1 MDWESRR
8 RKRQEMGGAASGN
21 TSANVDSSNS
31 IADAWELRRT
41 QRLQMDAGSEEA
53 RRKRSEEVDRIN
65 QARKDQR
72 SLELAQD
79 IALGIVRS
87 VANHWIHPYLSSQA
101 GQTSQMTAE
110 EAGKKYKENQEKIA
124 ELNDEIKAL
133 EDTAKNRAGGSWYMG
148 HAADRQPTK
157 EEQDRIDS
165 LKAERDALLAN
176 TTKYERFRKTQD
188 DYYGVTQERDFG
200 TVSKNRDFRNPT
212 RDELSAYDARMNGAT
227 YIGADGKTYDV
238 FGDVVDENY
247 YTRFAQPEI
256 VDRLGM
262 FLGASE
268 AEKDQAAGTPLD
280 MEGTWEKVLK
290 DGMDASWDQ
299 LSDQEIDIYY
309 YLLNTSGQETA
320 DQYLDGMKTELN
332 RRSTNERAASIDD
345 ATGLEKLA
353 LNLASVPANVFG
365 GVAGFIE
372 DTAYTLQGKEI
383 NPYSAAHSFSNDASA
398 IRNST
403 AQDFNDMTG
412 NGTFLGISLGDVYQ
426 SVMSGA
432 DSIVGG
438 YTLGASGYG
447 AAMGMGAATA
457 EAKDLYEKGASK
469 AQVAVGGLLAGVAEG
484 FFEKYSIENLL
495 SMKDAKSIGQLV
507 KNMLVQG
514 GIEFSEELNTELANT
529 ISDAIVMGSQSEW
542 SQFIQ
547 QYMEDGKSKKEA
559 TALAMVDVLKNM
571 WKSGVGGFISG
582 FLLGGTG
589 SVASYA
595 GYQSDMRQQGQQ
607 ILDSGNYDTLQAL
620 AMNVAKEGVY
630 GKGES
635 DLSRFAEKTAAGVK
649 NLNENYD
656 DMTQRQVNRATRNV
670 GKLADRVDTVRM
682 RQNAADIQSSLEAK
696 GMSARDAKRAAQ
708 LISENYEGLV
718 DPEDKDLQ
726 RVMEKPEVRETMKE
740 ITENPES
747 SVAQRNYR
755 YTLGLMGLKLDE
767 NGVAVPVRSKK
778 EEPAAE
784 SVTTAE
790 ADKNASVEISD
801 GVSGKMQGIKWD
813 NGILTATVT
822 TEAGETVSA
831 PVEDVSMPS
840 EMQDLVA
847 VSKQFGESAP
857 AVYAAY
863 QPGMGVAE
871 YGAAMK
877 LASDYGYTGV
887 SRSYADS
894 SEYLNGLHPAQIS
907 IAYEAGQAAWTK
919 ESTETM
925 RSQSKGTVF
934 ANRKA
939 GKVSMKGGTVDGVT
953 YKAVDRSGMTAQQKA
968 AVRNI
973 TRLAQV
979 TGINFV
985 FYQSEKNSEGKYS
998 GANGIYT
1005 DNTIFLDINAG
1016 ATDSVTEAAILR
1028 TAAHELTH
1036 FIEQF
1041 SKSEY
1046 RALQEFMLK
1055 NLEGY
1060 KGKTIDQLV
1069 AEKQARSKKDMSFQD
1084 TMSEIVADGC
1094 EMMLQDTRIMELL
1107 ASEHEGIAKK
1117 ISRWLKNWVEDLKT
1131 AFTGVEAVHEEAR
1144 AMIAHAEELQKLWDN
1159 ALMQALRNREQNADT
1174 LENVQDSL
1182 TPGEEGTVYAENG
1195 DPVAHATEDGSVQ
1208 LSMRTYEEEGRDAF
1222 RDYLEKCVSS
1232 KKLTKAEMQEMID
1245 GIEEIYQVCKQFK
1258 DKYAP
1263 FGTWSDAAVVRDTY
1277 GKPVF
1282 SVVTPNGE
1290 YKMNLDFSLV
1300 CKKRR
1305 TLDAVFNEMS
1315 RRGIIDDFELGQKS
1329 VVKINEIIRK
1339 HGFETACALC
1349 FVDAKR
1355 FRQAS
1360 MADSFVNLYNE
1371 LVESLVPEDQRG
1383 RIGSFNFAG
1392 NDRVADVSGGIDTW
1406 SDSDL
1411 DFSHIDSVLEQYG
1424 KGTVEYKSAK
1434 YIKENAEARR
1444 LLQRGDFMS
1453 SKGFDAVKSQN
1464 RNILSL
1470 YNSKKGTGG
1479 PKASFGDVQYM
1490 NEVIRKSR
1498 HWTPAKAYAVG
1509 GVRIQSFSDYVPRMV
1524 FDYVQMVYDLAATKL
1539 PAHAYTK
1546 EALFA
1551 KQFGLT
1557 GVKINMSLIP
1567 AIAKGGIAAG
1577 LDANGDYVWAGESFD
1592 FETAKEIQNADGYTE
1607 NCGTICVGVSDL
1619 HIRKLLSDPNIRMVI
1634 PYHKSGLNP
1643 IVAHMNRIA
1652 EFTDYTGS
1660 QNTLDKNGKKVE
1672 KDFDF
1677 NRALHKMGANGDP
1690 KAVVSEYLD
1699 WCDRQGYTPRFSQFR
1714 DNPNYYKLIE
1724 DFTLYDR
1731 NGQYVPQREVR
1742 AVFPT
1747 EGSAFGSMKD
1757 LIEAGLQED
1766 AVIEGKRDKSISSI
1780 VDEIERTLPKTE
1792 AEIAETEVVQADH
1805 DLEGDIKYSDRNYS
1819 YEALTAKPD
1828 MTVTL
1833 VDDTAPKNRADII
1846 HQAKKNAAGI
1856 GTFDPKTGSVS
1867 VRVNDINTDVIL
1879 ATNGLKHSMDRRTE
1893 VNGPVVVKAGEILQN
1908 SIRINELTPQKAD
1921 AQESYVLIGAAQNNS
1936 GELYV
1941 VRSVINR
1948 FSNELSSM
1956 DVLYAINA
1964 KKESAALNAPR
1975 LADES
1980 AIRTDSTISISEL
1993 LDYVN
1998 RYFPDVLPESVLK
2011 HYGYDARPEGK
2022 IGESALFQDRD
2033 TDSISNRAILANA
2046 LESAAQNDIERK
2058 RLEEYRGKIDL
2069 LNSEEQKLQGLR
2081 SEIRELSFAKGPKDT
2096 KRIRSLQFEANQTA
2110 NRINIIDSQLLR
2122 LEAAAPLQN
2131 VLQREKKLAYK
2142 RAEQKGK
2149 EALSAYREKATK
2161 TQREII
2167 SRYQESRA
2175 KGVESRRKTAM
2186 RHKIQ
2191 NVVNELNQYLLN
2203 GNKDKRVMMGLKK
2216 AVAEALDAVNMDTVG
2231 AEERIAKLEQEMM
2244 KAKTP
2249 EKIQEIARKI
2259 DNIREMGDRM
2269 SSRLETLK
2277 AAYAEIKNSDDPL
2290 IANAHDEVIEAKLQS
2305 VIESVGDTP
2314 LRDMTLSQLED
2325 VYDMYRMVLT
2335 NIRNSNKA
2343 FKAAKS
2349 QDIAVLGNNV
2359 MMEIE
2364 ETGGKKK
2371 YRLAGTDGI
2380 SRFDWNNLKP
2390 VYAFERIGSKTFAEI
2405 FNNVRTGEDTWA
2417 LDVTEAKAFSD
2428 AIKKKYGYKKWN
2440 FDQTHSFQSTSG
2452 MEFNLNLEQI
2462 MSLYAYSKR
2471 DQALD
2476 HLQKGGIVFDPK
2488 TQVVVKTK
2496 AGIKVKYNLTEATAY
2511 NISEATLED
2520 IVSKL
2525 TPEQKSFVDE
2535 MQDYLSTTMGEKGNE
2550 VSLELYGIK
2559 LFREKFYFPLKSA
2572 SQFMAKAKEQQQGE
2586 VKIKNSG
2593 FSKETVQK
2601 ANNPIVLSG
2610 FMDVWA
2616 SHVNEMSMYHAFV
2629 LPMEDFYRVYNYRTP
2644 TSDTMATESVEMFLQ
2659 NAYGKGATQ
2668 YIDQLLKDLN
2678 GGARSDPRESAG
2690 KALVG
2695 RFKKAAVFASASVV
2709 IQQPSAVGRALALI
2723 DPKYFDFNPKLIQH
2737 KALWDEVKKYAPVA
2751 IIKEMGYFDTDM
2763 GMSTVDYIKDEKT
2776 LMDKA
2781 DDVLSWAP
2789 AMADELTWCHIWTA
2803 VKRETQAKNPG
2814 LSIRSEEFLQK
2825 AGARFTEVI
2834 VKTQVYDSVL
2844 SRSANM
2850 RSKNLYMNMITSF
2863 MAEPTTSINM
2873 LQSAMWD
2880 LKRGYKGK
2888 AAKTIGAVVASVVLN
2903 SILVSFVYAGRDDD
2917 EDDTWLEKYASSL
2930 ATELVEG
2937 INPITYIPIAKD
2949 IWSLLQ
2955 GYDVE
2960 RADMTLFSSVTKSLT
2975 KLVKAVSVD
2984 TSDMDEEDLA
2994 DHRKRVVDASWG
3006 LLDAVMSMTGI
3017 PVKNVRRDVMA
3028 AINTYKTVNNGL
3040 SNNKTSFWNEIAES
3054 VKKSLPVWG
3063 WLPDNQKSDKL
3074 YDAIVS
3080 GDTAYQERV
3089 EALYDSQNA
3098 IDSARVKALR
3108 DNDPR
3113 ILEAATA
3120 AFNGDPGE
3128 RVRIAREIVAEGHFS
3143 QDDVIRAINAE
3154 INKLERAE
3162 NGGSESEK
3170 SSPKFY
3176 DMNDYYDAVMIGD
3189 KSTADDAKEYYLDD
3203 RIAQGDSE
3211 EDALNSFK
3219 TSFTS
3224 TIKSEYLDGNIGKD
3238 KVMSLLTTYGG
3249 SSESESETYLKK
3261 WDFEDKY
3268 GYSWDQR
3275 DNAFRL
3281 GDITMDELVDYT
3293 IAIDGDAESAAK
3305 FLYEEHEIDA
3315 GTAANML
3322 VTYSGMKSDDAKNKV
3337 AKWEFKNVY
3346 GFSYDD
3352 RREAYI
3358 SGEISAYDLK
3368 KSLMDIGGMTSDEA
3382 DLQIQV
3388 YDWEKEVPGCDNITA
3403 AAIRDYNENCAS
3415 AGITK
3420 AIYYE
3425 AWSTY
3430 NDIEGDF
3437 DSEGKSIPYSKVIKV
3452 MPYINSLPLSS
3463 DQKTAL
3469 ALCWWGEKTVSKYRL
3484 W

>member
-1 MDWESRR
+1 MDWETRR
-8 RKRQEMGGAASGN
+8 KKRQEMGGAASGN
-21 TSANVDSSNS
+21 TSANVESSNS
-31 IADAWELRRT
+31 IADAWERRRS
-41 QRLQMDAGSEEA
+41 QRRQMDAGSEEA
-53 RRKRSEEVDRIN
+53 RRQRSEEIDRIN
-65 QARKDQR
+65 QSRMEQHTRDKAQTLAFAGLRSTLGSLQR
-72 SLELAQD
+72 AQYD
-79 IALGIVRS
+79 SEYSYNTALMSGDSYEGNS
-87 VANHWIHPYLSSQA
+87 VSNRQNA
-101 GQTSQMTAE
+101 
-110 EAGKKYKENQEKIA
+110 YKTNLGRIQ

-157 EEQDRIDS
+157 AEQERIDS
-165 LKAERDALLAN
+165 LKAERDALLAG
-176 TTKYERFRKTQD
+176 TTKYERLRKTQD
-188 DYYGVTQERDFG
+188 DYYGVTQEQDFG
-200 TVSKNRDFRNPT
+200 AVSKNRDFRNPT
-212 RDELSAYDARMNGAT
+212 RDELSSYDARMNGST

-332 RRSTNERAASIDD
+332 RRSTNERSKAIDE

-353 LNLASVPANVFG
+353 LNVASVPANVFG

-372 DTAYTLQGKEI
+372 DTAHTLQGKEI

-398 IRNST
+398 IRAYT

-432 DSIVGG
+432 DSLVGG

-469 AQVAVGGLLAGVAEG
+469 EQVAVGGLLAGVAEG

-547 QYMEDGKSKKEA
+547 QHMEDGKSKKEA
-559 TALAMVDVLKNM
+559 TALAMVDVLETM

-620 AMNVAKEGVY
+620 AMDVAKEGVY

-635 DLSRFAEKTAAGVK
+635 DLSSFAEKTTAGVK
-649 NLNENYD
+649 NLNENRD
-656 DMTQRQVNRATRNV
+656 SMTQRQVNRATRDV
-670 GKLADRVDTVRM
+670 GKLADRVDTVRQQ
-682 RQNAADIQSSLEAK
+682 QNAADIQAMLEKK
-696 GMSARDAKRAAQ
+696 GMSARDSKKAAQ
-708 LISENYEGLV
+708 LISENYDGLV

-726 RVMEKPEVRETMKE
+726 RVMAKPEVRETMKE
-740 ITENPES
+740 IADDSNS
-747 SVAQRNYR
+747 SVRQRNYR
-755 YTLGLMGLKLDE
+755 YTLGLMGLKFDE
-767 NGVAVPVRSKK
+767 NGVVVPVRSKT
-778 EEPAAE
+778 EEPDAE
-784 SVTTAE
+784 SVTMAE
-790 ADKNASVEISD
+790 VDKNASVEISD

-985 FYQSEKNSEGKYS
+985 FYQSEKNSAGKYS

-1084 TMSEIVADGC
+1084 AMSEIVADGC

-1117 ISRWLKNWVEDLKT
+1117 ISRWMKNWVEDLKA

-1159 ALMQALRNREQNADT
+1159 ALMQALRNREQNYDASSNYQVEEKNTTKDGGEMKYSQRYLSADT
-1174 LENVQDSL
+1174 NSEILSMVDKVS
-1182 TPGEEGTVYAENG
+1182 NG
-1195 DPVAHATEDGSVQ
+1195 DFKANEKV
-1208 LSMRTYEEEGRDAF
+1208 
-1222 RDYLEKCVSS
+1222 YLGVVSD
-1232 KKLTKAEMQEMID
+1232 KIADQINKLTGLRVNGFKVAIEARQID
-1245 GIEEIYQVCKQFK
+1245 HILKEHGING
-1258 DKYAP
+1258 
-1263 FGTWSDAAVVRDTY
+1263 GTD
-1277 GKPVF
+1277 
-1282 SVVTPNGE
+1282 
-1290 YKMNLDFSLV
+1290 
-1300 CKKRR
+1300 
-1305 TLDAVFNEMS
+1305 
-1315 RRGIIDDFELGQKS
+1315 
-1329 VVKINEIIRK
+1329 
-1339 HGFETACALC
+1339 H
-1349 FVDAKR
+1349 
-1355 FRQAS
+1355 S
-1360 MADSFVNLYNE
+1360 MADPDDIAKMEYVLSSPDDIRNAGKTRAYTYMRDGRNRTADTVLYE
-1371 LVESLVPEDQRG
+1371 KQIGDKSYYVVQAVPDTKAKTLYIVTAF
-1383 RIGSFNFAG
+1383 IGKSGYKKEASQLINAKSS
-1392 NDRVADVSGGIDTW
+1392 DVTVKTGSANA
-1406 SDSDL
+1406 S
-1411 DFSHIDSVLEQYG
+1411 IDSIRNNG
-1424 KGTVEYKSAK
+1424 KE
-1434 YIKENAEARR
+1434 
-1444 LLQRGDFMS
+1444 
-1453 SKGFDAVKSQN
+1453 VKSTATDDMD
-1464 RNILSL
+1464 IVD
-1470 YNSKKGTGG
+1470 
-1479 PKASFGDVQYM
+1479 SF
-1490 NEVIRKSR
+1490 
-1498 HWTPAKAYAVG
+1498 
-1509 GVRIQSFSDYVPRMV
+1509 
-1524 FDYVQMVYDLAATKL
+1524 
-1539 PAHAYTK
+1539 
-1546 EALFA
+1546 
-1551 KQFGLT
+1551 
-1557 GVKINMSLIP
+1557 
-1567 AIAKGGIAAG
+1567 
-1577 LDANGDYVWAGESFD
+1577 
-1592 FETAKEIQNADGYTE
+1592 
-1607 NCGTICVGVSDL
+1607 
-1619 HIRKLLSDPNIRMVI
+1619 
-1634 PYHKSGLNP
+1634 
-1643 IVAHMNRIA
+1643 
-1652 EFTDYTGS
+1652 
-1660 QNTLDKNGKKVE
+1660 
-1672 KDFDF
+1672 
-1677 NRALHKMGANGDP
+1677 
-1690 KAVVSEYLD
+1690 VSEYKEKHK
-1699 WCDRQGYTPRFSQFR
+1699 G
-1714 DNPNYYKLIE
+1714 IE
-1724 DFTLYDR
+1724 
-1731 NGQYVPQREVR
+1731 
-1742 AVFPT
+1742 
-1747 EGSAFGSMKD
+1747 
-1757 LIEAGLQED
+1757 
-1766 AVIEGKRDKSISSI
+1766 
-1780 VDEIERTLPKTE
+1780 
-1792 AEIAETEVVQADH
+1792 
-1805 DLEGDIKYSDRNYS
+1805 YSDRDYS
-1819 YEALTAKPD
+1819 YEALTSKPD
-1828 MTVTL
+1828 MNVTL

-2096 KRIRSLQFEANQTA
+2096 KRIRELQFEANQTA
-2110 NRINIIDSQLLR
+2110 NRINIIDRQLLR

-2131 VLQREKKLAYK
+2131 VLQREKQMAYK

-2149 EALSAYREKATK
+2149 ETLAAYREKATK

-2175 KGVESRRKTAM
+2175 NGIDSRKRTAM

-2191 NVVNELNQYLLN
+2191 NVVNELNDLLLN
-2203 GNKDKRVMMGLKK
+2203 ESKKRHVPDSLKK
-2216 AVAEALDAVNMDTVG
+2216 AVADALALVNMDTVG
-2231 AEERIAKLEQEMM
+2231 AEERIAKLEQEML

-2249 EKIQEIARKI
+2249 EKIQEISRRI
-2259 DNIREMGDRM
+2259 DNIREMGDKIGQ
-2269 SSRLETLK
+2269 RLKDLRD
-2277 AAYAEIKNSDDPL
+2277 AYEEISGSDDPD
-2290 IANAHDEVIEAKLQS
+2290 IANAYDHVIAGNLKELASSIGNTSLRNMS
-2305 VIESVGDTP
+2305 IEQ
-2314 LRDMTLSQLED
+2314 LSD
-2325 VYDMYRMVLT
+2325 VYDMYRMVL
-2335 NIRNSNKA
+2335 IRVRDANKSFLNEKKESISDLA
-2343 FKAAKS
+2343 SKVVKE
-2349 QDIAVLGNNV
+2349 VKMV
-2359 MMEIE
+2359 
-2364 ETGGKKK
+2364 GGDHK
-2371 YRLAGTDGI
+2371 YRAAALDSART
-2380 SRFDWNNLKP
+2380 FVWNNMKP
-2390 VYAFERIGSKTFAEI
+2390 VYAFEHIGSQTLTEAFK
-2405 FNNVRTGEDTWA
+2405 NVRKGEDVWA
-2417 LDVTEAKAFSD
+2417 VDVTEAREYFQDKSRKYHYD
-2428 AIKKKYGYKKWN
+2428 AWDFNKQYT
-2440 FDQTHSFQSTSG
+2440 FTSTSG
-2452 MEFNLNLEQI
+2452 MDFRLNLEQI
-2462 MSLYAYSKR
+2462 LSLYAYSKR
-2471 DQALD
+2471 DQAHE
-2476 HLQKGGIVFDPK
+2476 HLRLGGFVFDSNIDTYNDESSK
-2488 TQVVVKTK
+2488 L
-2496 AGIKVKYNLTEATAY
+2496 IKYKVNTADAHQISTEILE
-2511 NISEATLED
+2511 NI
-2520 IVSKL
+2520 ISKL

-2535 MQDYLSTTMGEKGNE
+2535 MQDYLSTTMGAKGNE
-2550 VSLELYGIK
+2550 VTMQMYGVK
-2559 LFREKFYFPLKSA
+2559 LFKEKFYFPLKSA
-2572 SQFMAKAKEQQQGE
+2572 KQFMFEQNEVSGE

-2593 FSKETVQK
+2593 FTNKTVDK
-2601 ANNPIVLSG
+2601 ANNPVILNN

-2616 SHVNEMSMYHAFV
+2616 GHVNDMAMYHAFA
-2629 LPMEDFYRVYNYRTP
+2629 LPLEDFNRTFNY
-2644 TSDTMATESVEMFLQ
+2644 ESKKKEGQPPVSVKGTIQ
-2659 NAYGKGATQ
+2659 NAYTPAAVSYVK
-2668 YIDQLLKDLN
+2668 QLITDLN

-2737 KALWDEVKKYAPVA
+2737 KKLWAEVKKYAPVA

-2763 GMSTVDYIKDEKT
+2763 GMSTVDYIKGEKNF
-2776 LMDKA
+2776 MDKM
-2781 DDVLSWAP
+2781 DKVLSWAP

-2825 AGARFTEVI
+2825 AGARFTEVV

-2850 RSKNLYMNMITSF
+2850 RSKNLYMKMLTSF

-2917 EDDTWLEKYASSL
+2917 EDETWLEKYASSL

-2984 TSDMDEEDLA
+2984 TFDMDEEDLA
-2994 DHRKRVVDASWG
+2994 DHRKQVVDASWG
-3006 LLDAVMSMTGI
+3006 LVDAVMSMTGI

-3054 VKKSLPVWG
+3054 VKKSTPVWI
-3063 WLPDNQKSDKL
+3063 WLPDKKKGDKL

-3113 ILEAATA
+3113 IIEAATA

-3162 NGGSESEK
+3162 NGGSESEE
-3170 SSPKFY
+3170 SSPKLY
-3176 DMNDYYDAVMIGD
+3176 DMNDYYDAVMMGD
-3189 KSTADDAKEYYLDD
+3189 KATADDAKEYYLDD

-3211 EDALNSFK
+3211 EDALNSFE

-3224 TIKSEYLDGNIGKD
+3224 TIKSEYLDGKIGKD

-3368 KSLMDIGGMTSDEA
+3368 KSLMDLGGMTSDEA
-3382 DLQIQV
+3382 DKKIAV
-3388 YDWEKEVPGCDNITA
+3388 YDWRKRNPGTILD
-3403 AAIRDYNENCAS
+3403 D
-3415 AGITK
+3415 
-3420 AIYYE
+3420 
-3425 AWSTY
+3425 
-3430 NDIEGDF
+3430 NDIAAYISPIEYIGFSIEESGVSPEVFAEYRNQASKCKGVDADGDGET
-3437 DSEGKSIPYSKVIKV
+3437 DSGSMKAQILLV
-3452 MPYINSLPLSS
+3452 INSLPISAE
-3463 DQKTAL
+3463 QKTAL
-3469 ALCWWGEKTVSKYRL
+3469 YFLNKWAASRL
-3484 W
+3484 SDAPWY

>member
-21 TSANVDSSNS
+21 TSANVESSNS
-31 IADAWELRRT
+31 IADAWERRRA

-53 RRKRSEEVDRIN
+53 RRQRSEEVDRIN
-65 QARKDQR
+65 QERKDQR

-87 VANHWIHPYLSSQA
+87 VANHWIHPYRSSQA
-101 GQTSQMTAE
+101 DLEWESTLQERPQQMSRWAQM
-110 EAGKKYKENQEKIA
+110 EANAYAQKQREAQRSLDSVQKQIDEIE
-124 ELNDEIKAL
+124 NDE
-133 EDTAKNRAGGSWYMG
+133 RAGAY
-148 HAADRQPTK
+148 HPEYQTL
-157 EEQDRIDS
+157 
-165 LKAERDALLAN
+165 LK
-176 TTKYERFRKTQD
+176 Q
-188 DYYGVTQERDFG
+188 
-200 TVSKNRDFRNPT
+200 
-212 RDELSAYDARMNGAT
+212 RDELKSAISGYGDQLKSAAEKRSQIQQYQAQVKAAEMQSQIAENPANFMRWARMEADAYQKKLDETEYDWTDNQSREAYNALNQQWHDKIDAANALHDFAQVVMLEQEAAAYTGEITAPQNPGKLYRLVNDKT
-227 YIGADGKTYDV
+227 RWASNQTRQQQPEGNRGADSPDAYMSETQRNT
-238 FGDVVDENY
+238 FNY
-247 YTRFAQPEI
+247 LAGVKGE
-256 VDRLGM
+256 D
-262 FLGASE
+262 AAE
-268 AEKDQAAGTPLD
+268 AYYALIKPQLEAARSANTAAEWAERTEEHPYLSTVTSVLMSPLKIPA
-280 MEGTWEKVLK
+280 G
-290 DGMDASWDQ
+290 
-299 LSDQEIDIYY
+299 
-309 YLLNTSGQETA
+309 
-320 DQYLDGMKTELN
+320 
-332 RRSTNERAASIDD
+332 
-345 ATGLEKLA
+345 
-353 LNLASVPANVFG
+353 LASVARASFG
-365 GVAGFIE
+365 V
-372 DTAYTLQGKEI
+372 DVNT
-383 NPYSAAHSFSNDASA
+383 NDALHQVVHAQNA
-398 IRNST
+398 IRQT
-403 AQDFNDMTG
+403 APEVTNWTGDATIFGQDADTFIY
-412 NGTFLGISLGDVYQ
+412 GTITSALDSALNMVI
-426 SVMSGA
+426 SGA
-432 DSIVGG
+432 I
-438 YTLGASGYG
+438 TG
-447 AAMGMGAATA
+447 AAGA
-457 EAKDLYEKGASK
+457 
-469 AQVAVGGLLAGVAEG
+469 AVGGFTAEQTASITSNLVSGLMGAEMLPDTIMQEKAKGRSDSEAVAIGIIRSLVEGITEKYSVEAFLSDPRGVAKRLEKAFVAEG
-484 FFEKYSIENLL
+484 SEEVASNWLNRIVDIAVKDPDNLKAQYDRL
-495 SMKDAKSIGQLV
+495 KESGAASGDALTQVIFGAMEEDAGSFLA
-507 KNMLVQG
+507 G
-514 GIEFSEELNTELANT
+514 GISGMAMGGSAELAYYT
-529 ISDAIVMGSQSEW
+529 QRMQA
-542 SQFIQ
+542 
-547 QYMEDGKSKKEA
+547 Y
-559 TALAMVDVLKNM
+559 T
-571 WKSGVGGFISG
+571 
-582 FLLGGTG
+582 
-589 SVASYA
+589 
-595 GYQSDMRQQGQQ
+595 QQGQK

-620 AMNVAKEGVY
+620 AMDVAKEGVY

-635 DLSRFAEKTAAGVK
+635 ELSRFAEKTTAGVK
-649 NLNENYD
+649 NLNENRD
-656 DMTQRQVNRATRNV
+656 SMTQRQVNRATRNV
-670 GKLADRVDTVRM
+670 GKLADRVDTVRQQ
-682 RQNAADIQSSLEAK
+682 QNAADIQAMLEKK
-696 GMSARDAKRAAQ
+696 GMSARDAKKAAQ

-726 RVMEKPEVRETMKE
+726 RVMAKPEVRETMKE
-740 ITENPES
+740 IADDSNS
-747 SVAQRNYR
+747 SVAKRNYR
-755 YTLGLMGLKLDE
+755 YNLGLMGLKLDE
-767 NGVAVPVRSKK
+767 NGVVVPVRSKT

-784 SVTTAE
+784 SVTMAE

-919 ESTETM
+919 ESTEIM

-1069 AEKQARSKKDMSFQD
+1069 AEKQARSKKDMSFPD
-1084 TMSEIVADGC
+1084 AMSEIVADGC

-1117 ISRWLKNWVEDLKT
+1117 ISRWLKNWVKDLKA
-1131 AFTGVEAVHEEAR
+1131 AFTGVEAVHEEAK

-1174 LENVQDSL
+1174 LENVQESL

-1222 RDYLEKCVSS
+1222 RNYLEKCVSS
-1232 KKLTKAEMQEMID
+1232 DKLTKAEMQEMID

-1263 FGTWSDAAVVRDTY
+1263 FGAWSDAAVIRDTY

-1411 DFSHIDSVLEQYG
+1411 DFSHIDSVMEQYG

-1453 SKGFDAVKSQN
+1453 SKGFDAVKSKN

-1479 PKASFGDVQYM
+1479 PKAAFGDVQYM

-1592 FETAKEIQNADGYTE
+1592 FETAKEIQNAEGYTE

-1747 EGSAFGSMKD
+1747 EGSAFGSMKA

-1766 AVIEGKRDKSISSI
+1766 AVIEGKRDKSLSSI

-1792 AEIAETEVVQADH
+1792 AEIAETEVVQADR
-1805 DLEGDIKYSDRNYS
+1805 DLESDIKYSDRDLSEKQKEAVKLFGTTTDFNEAGYILPDGSMLRLTDDEHSGSRTYDHRAIGMVYGVDVDLNKNHGFNMESGRHMNSFVEDGSIRFDPGDPEYDMDAGIQLSKSKPISTEQEQTIRNFIAWKKARDESYAPDKDIAKYFGAQEPVALTIEFGGGSDIAVSARSNDLRAWGIDHLSYEGGQISADRVISDIRHYYATGEIRKPSEVAMFHYQDRDYS

-1846 HQAKKNAAGI
+1846 HQAKKNAAGV

-1948 FSNELSSM
+1948 FSNELPSM

-2033 TDSISNRAILANA
+2033 TDSISNRALLANA

-2069 LNSEEQKLQGLR
+2069 LNSEEQKLQAIR

-2096 KRIRSLQFEANQTA
+2096 KRIRDLQFEANKTA
-2110 NRINIIDSQLLR
+2110 NRINIIDRQLLR

-2149 EALSAYREKATK
+2149 EALAAYREKATK

-2175 KGVESRRKTAM
+2175 KGIDSRKRTAM
-2186 RHKIQ
+2186 RGKIK
-2191 NVVNELNQYLLN
+2191 NVVNELNNYLLK
-2203 GNKDKRVMMGLKK
+2203 GTKDRHVPESLRK
-2216 AVAEALDAVNMDTVG
+2216 AVAEALDTVNMDTVG
-2231 AEERIAKLEQEMM
+2231 AEERIAKLQQEMM

-2259 DNIREMGDRM
+2259 DHIREMDDKMSDR
-2269 SSRLETLK
+2269 LK
-2277 AAYAEIKNSDDPL
+2277 KLQDAYDDIRKSPDENTRNSY
-2290 IANAHDEVIEAKLQS
+2290 DEVIYNKLES
-2305 VIESVGDTP
+2305 VIDKIGDTP
-2314 LRDMTLSQLED
+2314 LRNMTLTQLED

-2335 NIRNSNKA
+2335 AVRDVNKS
-2343 FKAAKS
+2343 FKDEKKRSISVRANEVMS
-2349 QDIAVLGNNV
+2349 QV
-2359 MMEIE
+2359 E
-2364 ETGGKKK
+2364 EVGGKRKPSPK
-2371 YRLAGTDGI
+2371 ALNDI
-2380 SRFDWNNLKP
+2380 ERFGWNNLKP
-2390 VYAFERIGSKTFAEI
+2390 VYAFEHIGSQTLTEAFR
-2405 FNNVRTGEDTWA
+2405 NVRKGEDVWA
-2417 LDVTEAKAFSD
+2417 VDVTEAREFYLDKSR
-2428 AIKKKYGYKKWN
+2428 KYHYDSWDFNKQYT
-2440 FDQTHSFQSTSG
+2440 FTSTSG
-2452 MEFNLNLEQI
+2452 MDFRLNLEQI
-2462 MSLYAYSKR
+2462 LSLYAYSKR
-2471 DQALD
+2471 KQAAD
-2476 HLQKGGIVFDPK
+2476 HLKYGGIVFDPN
-2488 TQVVVKTK
+2488 TEVVKTTK
-2496 AGIKVKYNLTEATAY
+2496 HGIKVTYDLNDATAY
-2511 NISEATLED
+2511 NINEETLGD
-2520 IVSKL
+2520 IIGKL
-2525 TPEQKSFVDE
+2525 TDEQKAFADE
-2535 MQDYLSTTMGEKGNE
+2535 MQDYLSTVMGSKGNE
-2550 VSLELYGIK
+2550 VSMEMYGIR
-2559 LFREKFYFPLKSA
+2559 LFREQNYFPLKSA
-2572 SQFMAKAKEQQQGE
+2572 QQFMEKARDQAKGE

-2593 FSKETVQK
+2593 FSKETAPK
-2601 ANNPIVLSG
+2601 AKNPIVLSG

-2616 SHVNEMSMYHAFV
+2616 SHVNDMSMYHAFV
-2629 LPMEDFYRVYNYRTP
+2629 LPMEDFYRIYNYKTP
-2644 TSDTMATESVEMFLQ
+2644 SNNENQATEGVNQYIE
-2659 NAYGKGATQ
+2659 NAYGRAATA

-2678 GGARSDPRESAG
+2678 GGARTDPRADFVNKMMG
-2690 KALVG
+2690 K
-2695 RFKKAAVFASASVV
+2695 FKKGAVFASASVV
-2709 IQQPSAVGRALALI
+2709 IQQPSAIARATALV
-2723 DPKYFDFNPKLIQH
+2723 DAKYFIGPKIDSKRH
-2737 KALWDEVKKYAPVA
+2737 KALWEEVKQYAPVA
-2751 IIKEMGYFDTDM
+2751 IIKEMGYFDTNM
-2763 GMSTVDYIKDEKT
+2763 GKSTEDFITGREYSGIHEKAKAMVSDSNYRDE
-2776 LMDKA
+2776 
-2781 DDVLSWAP
+2781 VLSRAP
-2789 AMADELTWCHIWTA
+2789 ALADEIAWCGIWEA
-2803 VKRETQAKNPG
+2803 VKRETKEKHPG
-2814 LSIRSEEFLQK
+2814 LDTNAEPFLK
-2825 AGARFTEVI
+2825 LCGDRFTEVI
-2834 VKTQVYDSVL
+2834 TKTQVYDSVL
-2844 SRSANM
+2844 SRSALM
-2850 RSKNLYMNMITSF
+2850 RSKDTGAKMVTAF
-2863 MAEPTTSINM
+2863 MAEPTTSLNM
-2873 LQSAMWD
+2873 IVDALVQG
-2880 LKRGYKGK
+2880 KRGNVRYCRTAIGSVI
-2888 AAKTIGAVVASVVLN
+2888 AAQILN
-2903 SILVSFVYAGRDDD
+2903 SILVSFVYAARDDD
-2917 EDDTWLEKYASSL
+2917 DDETYLEKYIGSVSGAIL
-2930 ATELVEG
+2930 DGL
-2937 INPITYIPIAKD
+2937 NPLTYIPFIKD
-2949 IWSLLQ
+2949 IVSVVK

-2960 RADMTLFSSVTKSLT
+2960 RADMSIVSDIMQAWENLSKDTVTPYRKVEGFAGSIANLF
-2975 KLVKAVSVD
+2975 
-2984 TSDMDEEDLA
+2984 
-2994 DHRKRVVDASWG
+2994 G
-3006 LLDAVMSMTGI
+3006 L
-3017 PVKNVRRDVMA
+3017 PVKNIMRDARSIYQVVSTFM
-3028 AINTYKTVNNGL
+3028 NGQ
-3040 SNNKTSFWNEIAES
+3040 KTS
-3054 VKKSLPVWG
+3054 KG
-3063 WLPDNQKSDKL
+3063 WHRLCDPWSNHWKD
-3074 YDAIVS
+3074 
-3080 GDTAYQERV
+3080 RV
-3089 EALYDSQNA
+3089 
-3098 IDSARVKALR
+3098 
-3108 DNDPR
+3108 
-3113 ILEAATA
+3113 
-3120 AFNGDPGE
+3120 
-3128 RVRIAREIVAEGHFS
+3128 
-3143 QDDVIRAINAE
+3143 
-3154 INKLERAE
+3154 
-3162 NGGSESEK
+3162 
-3170 SSPKFY
+3170 
-3176 DMNDYYDAVMIGD
+3176 
-3189 KSTADDAKEYYLDD
+3189 
-3203 RIAQGDSE
+3203 
-3211 EDALNSFK
+3211 
-3219 TSFTS
+3219 
-3224 TIKSEYLDGNIGKD
+3224 
-3238 KVMSLLTTYGG
+3238 
-3249 SSESESETYLKK
+3249 
-3261 WDFEDKY
+3261 
-3268 GYSWDQR
+3268 
-3275 DNAFRL
+3275 
-3281 GDITMDELVDYT
+3281 
-3293 IAIDGDAESAAK
+3293 
-3305 FLYEEHEIDA
+3305 
-3315 GTAANML
+3315 
-3322 VTYSGMKSDDAKNKV
+3322 
-3337 AKWEFKNVY
+3337 
-3346 GFSYDD
+3346 
-3352 RREAYI
+3352 
-3358 SGEISAYDLK
+3358 
-3368 KSLMDIGGMTSDEA
+3368 
-3382 DLQIQV
+3382 
-3388 YDWEKEVPGCDNITA
+3388 
-3403 AAIRDYNENCAS
+3403 
-3415 AGITK
+3415 
-3420 AIYYE
+3420 
-3425 AWSTY
+3425 
-3430 NDIEGDF
+3430 
-3437 DSEGKSIPYSKVIKV
+3437 
-3452 MPYINSLPLSS
+3452 
-3463 DQKTAL
+3463 
-3469 ALCWWGEKTVSKYRL
+3469 
-3484 W
+3484 